1 MPRIFTR
8 LWWRGFT
15 LVELLVA
22 IAIIAILLGLLLP
35 AVQKVREAAQRA
47 QSMSNLRQL
56 VIGLQDF
63 GDSHDGTLP
72 PNGGSLPYYKYGQS
86 WVHASSIY
94 YFILPF
100 IEQKPLYEKG
110 RWRVWT
116 NANPNTGYPPVDYPD
131 GSNVDQNGVAQGTPT
146 WWGYLAGLN
155 YGTMPKIFQ

>member
-15 LVELLVA
+15 LVELLVV
-22 IAIIAILLGLLLP
+22 IAIIAILIGLLLP

-72 PNGGSLPYYKYGQS
+72 PNGGNLPYYKYGQT
-86 WVHASSIY
+86 WTYASNTY

-100 IEQKPLYEKG
+100 IEQKPLYERG

-116 NANPNTGYPPVDYPD
+116 NSNPNTGWPPIDYPD
-131 GSNVDQNGVAQGTPT
+131 TAMGYSQNSNNGQGTPT
-146 WWGYLAGLN
+146 YWGYLAV
-155 YGTMPKIFQ
+155 